1 MARRS
6 LVVGLVLLAGTAG
19 AVFAQSTATGT
30 ARQANTEVTFTVR
43 NAPNAQITLDGKT
56 SPAPLV
62 VQLRPS
68 TYTLSIQ
75 APGFQPLST
84 NVTVTATADRK
95 QAFAFDLVPL
105 KFRLS
110 VSANVREATV
120 TVNNVGKGAAGYA
133 EDLPPGTYTVLVS
146 APGYE
151 AYTQTVNLDRATTV
165 SANLRQI
172 RYRLTVNSNVSE
184 ATVAVNNVS
193 KGSAGYSED
202 LPSGTYTVLV
212 SAAGYDPFTQTV
224 NLDRATTVTANLRQN
239 RFRLTVNSNVKEARV
254 AVNNVGKGSAG
265 YSEDLPAGT
274 YTVLVSA
281 PGYDP
286 YSQSV
291 TLDKETTVTANLKRV
306 AFRLTVNANVK
317 EAVVSIN
324 NVVKGTA
331 GYSEDLP
338 PGTYTVSLTAAGYES
353 YAETVNLS
361 KQTTVTANLKQAQA
375 TLVLAPQYLEGET
388 QFVKVYVDG
397 KLVNAQVAVK
407 GALQV
412 PAGKHKVRIAS
423 APAGLAS
430 EAEFDFVAGQKYEI
444 RFVLQ
449 FSPVQQ

>member
-1 MARRS
+1 
-6 LVVGLVLLAGTAG
+6 
-19 AVFAQSTATGT
+19 
-30 ARQANTEVTFTVR
+30 
-43 NAPNAQITLDGKT
+43 
-56 SPAPLV
+56 
-62 VQLRPS
+62 
-68 TYTLSIQ
+68 
-75 APGFQPLST
+75 
-84 NVTVTATADRK
+84 
-95 QAFAFDLVPL
+95 
-105 KFRLS
+105 
-110 VSANVREATV
+110 
-120 TVNNVGKGAAGYA
+120 
-133 EDLPPGTYTVLVS
+133 
-146 APGYE
+146 
-151 AYTQTVNLDRATTV
+151 
-165 SANLRQI
+165 
-172 RYRLTVNSNVSE
+172 
-184 ATVAVNNVS
+184 VNNVS

-202 LPSGTYTVLV
+202 LPPGTYTVLV

-224 NLDRATTVTANLRQN
+224 N
-239 RFRLTVNSNVKEARV
+239 
-254 AVNNVGKGSAG
+254 
-265 YSEDLPAGT
+265 
-274 YTVLVSA
+274 
-281 PGYDP
+281 
-286 YSQSV
+286 
-291 TLDKETTVTANLKRV
+291 LDKETTVTANLKRV

-412 PAGKHKVRIAS
+412 PAGRHKVRIAS

>member
-1 MARRS
+1 MMRRS

-43 NAPNAQITLDGKT
+43 NAANAQITLEGKT

-62 VQLRPS
+62 VQLRPAN
-68 TYTLSIQ
+68 YALSIQ

-84 NVTVTATADRK
+84 NITVTATADRK
-95 QAFAFDLVPL
+95 QAFTFDLVPL
-105 KFRLS
+105 RFRLA

-120 TVNNVGKGAAGYA
+120 TVNNVGKGPAGYA
-133 EDLPPGTYTVLVS
+133 EDLPPGTYTVMVT

-151 AYTQTVNLDRATTV
+151 AYTQTVNLDRPTAVT
-165 SANLRQI
+165 ANLRQL
-172 RYRLTVNSNVSE
+172 RFRLTVNANVKE
-184 ATVAVNNVS
+184 ATVAVNNVG
-193 KGSAGYSED
+193 KGAAGYAED
-202 LPSGTYTVLV
+202 LPVGTYTILV
-212 SAAGYDPFTQTV
+212 SAPGYDPYTQTV
-224 NLDRATTVTANLRQN
+224 NLDRATM
-239 RFRLTVNSNVKEARV
+239 
-254 AVNNVGKGSAG
+254 
-265 YSEDLPAGT
+265 
-274 YTVLVSA
+274 
-281 PGYDP
+281 
-286 YSQSV
+286 
-291 TLDKETTVTANLKRV
+291 VTANLKRM

-338 PGTYTVSLTAAGYES
+338 PGTYTVSVTAAGYES

-361 KQTTVTANLKQAQA
+361 KQTTVTANLKTAQA
-375 TLVLAPQYLEGET
+375 TLVLAPRYLEGET
-388 QFVKVYVDG
+388 QFVRVYVDG

-407 GALQV
+407 GMLQV
-412 PAGKHKVRIAS
+412 PAGKHTVRIAS

-444 RFVLQ
+444 RFLLH
-449 FSPVQQ
+449 FEPVKQ